1 MKKSRKEE
9 MLVTRQTIIEK
20 ATFLFM
26 TQGYKQ
32 TSTREIAIASNITQP
47 ALYHHFKD
55 KETLYV
61 EVIKELT
68 ANVKQSMDDLLSCK
82 LYDEVLLS
90 EMIDTLVVLHPTNIL
105 LMIHDIMSDLKP
117 ENQTLLYQLCLQ
129 TYNQPFEI
137 FFGKLKDEGRLRP
150 SIDVKTAARYV
161 ISSITPLFGPEPKF
175 NNQSQTER
183 IMELTDIFLHGLCTD

>member
-9 MLVTRQTIIEK
+9 MLFTRKTIIEK
-20 ATFLFM
+20 ATSLFM

-32 TSTREIAIASNITQP
+32 TSTREIAIASGITQP

-68 ANVKQSMDDLLSCK
+68 TNVKESLDKLLSCK
-82 LYDEVLLS
+82 NYDERLLS
-90 EMIDTLVVLHPTNIL
+90 EMIETLIVLHPTNIL

-117 ENQTLLYQLCLQ
+117 ENQTLLYKLCLQ

-137 FFGKLKDEGRLRP
+137 FFQKLKDEGRLRH
-150 SIDVKTAARYV
+150 SIEVKTAARYV

-175 NNQSQTER
+175 NVQNKTER
-183 IMELTDIFLHGLCTD
+183 IAELTDIFLHGLCTD